1 MKLDKKLVE
10 RRVRLMTEEGVAF
23 VTGVEVGKDLPAE
36 RLLRQHDAIVL
47 CGGATHAR
55 DLPVEGRSLTG
66 IYPAM
71 EFLTAS
77 AKSLL
82 DSGLT
87 DGREISAR
95 GKDVVVIG
103 GGDTGTDCVGTPL
116 RHGARS
122 LTQLEILPRP
132 ADLRPSDNPWP
143 QWPKT
148 YRLDY
153 GQEEAKARFGDE
165 PRGYSVMIQ

>member
-1 MKLDKKLVE
+1 
-10 RRVRLMTEEGVAF
+10 MTEEGAAF
-23 VTGVEVGKDLPAE
+23 VTGVEVGRDLPAE
-36 RLLRQHDAIVL
+36 RLLRQHEAIVL

-66 IYPAM
+66 IHAAM
-71 EFLTAS
+71 EFLTAN

-103 GGDTGTDCVGTPL
+103 GGDTGTDCVGTAMRP
-116 RHGARS
+116 GARS
-122 LTQLEILPRP
+122 LTQLETLPPP
-132 ADLRPSDNPWP
+132 AHLRPPAKPSPAP
-143 QWPKT
+143 PKT
-148 YRLDY
+148 YRPAY
-153 GQEEAKARFGDE
+153 GHEGAQGCCARG
-165 PRGYSVMIQ
+165 P